1 MVTNER
7 YHQHPNVKHP
17 WVGKETFLPGNE
29 RGCTFNWLL
38 RGTGWVSKLTVSSS
52 KLTAVP
58 AVMVKLNIS
67 ADTSVTVSR
76 KLWICGHAAVSVSE
90 EKSGT
95 SKLMTGSRYLMS
107 KQSVIILRKIA
118 VLK

>member
-7 YHQHPNVKHP
+7 YHQHTNVNTFG
-17 WVGKETFLPGNE
+17 WGKRHFYQAS
-29 RGCTFNWLL
+29 GCTFNWLL
-38 RGTGWVSKLTVSSS
+38 RGNGWVSKLTVSSS

-76 KLWICGHAAVSVSE
+76 KLWICGHAVVSVSE

-95 SKLMTGSRYLMS
+95 SKLMIGSRYLMS
-107 KQSVIILRKIA
+107 KQRVIILLA
-118 VLK
+118 S